1 MNAIEVFQLIGSSF
15 GYILSAVAVVTMVV
29 KYIHRKVGGFVK
41 KESGADLYERRLVKL
56 EKLMEQQLEDDKS
69 FQEKVLEM
77 LMYQSHANK
86 QTLANIIESTYHKN
100 KLTKEL
106 DSIELK
112 RIVNAYDIYHN
123 ELGGN
128 SYITEIY
135 TEMIDEWEHL

>member
-1 MNAIEVFQLIGSSF
+1 M
-15 GYILSAVAVVTMVV
+15 
-29 KYIHRKVGGFVK
+29 
-41 KESGADLYERRLVKL
+41 

-69 FQEKVLEM
+69 FQEKVLKM

-135 TEMIDEWEHL
+135 TEMIDEWEHI